1 LTRPRRA
8 VVCRRKERAMANATE
23 RRNARDAANGALLS
37 AREAES
43 RTRAKARAAMEE
55 IEG

>member
-1 LTRPRRA
+1 
-8 VVCRRKERAMANATE
+8 MANATE